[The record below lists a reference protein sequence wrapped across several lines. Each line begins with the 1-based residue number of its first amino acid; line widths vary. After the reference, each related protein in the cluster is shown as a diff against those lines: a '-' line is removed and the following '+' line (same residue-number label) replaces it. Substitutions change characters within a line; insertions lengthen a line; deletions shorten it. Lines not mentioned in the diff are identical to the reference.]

1 MALFKRDNTAE
12 AHAKAAAKA
21 KTKADELRASAEK
34 ARQQL
39 DALETQSYALKEG
52 MRDTKEQRA
61 AIRQG
66 VKAAVE
72 TVPMPV
78 RLEVNQVKALK
89 ILAAMQ
95 GTTASAIIRG
105 CIHDQLIE
113 MYDHLP
119 GFADAL
125 EAAGVKG
132 L

>member
-1 MALFKRDNTAE
+1 MAISKRATSAE
-12 AHAKAAAKA
+12 ASETAAAKA
-21 KTKADELRASAEK
+21 QAKVDELRASADR
-34 ARQQL
+34 ARQQI
-39 DALETQSYALKEG
+39 DTLETQSFAIKEG
-52 MRDTKEQRA
+52 LRDEKEHRT

-125 EAAGVKG
+125 EAAGVRG

>member
-1 MALFKRDNTAE
+1 MAVFKRTTSAE
-12 AHAKAAAKA
+12 KHAQAAEKAGAKAKALEAKAAEAQRKI
-21 KTKADELRASAEK
+21 ER
-34 ARQQL
+34 
-39 DALETQSYALKEG
+39 LETEHFAIAEG
-52 MRDTKEQRA
+52 VRDGKEQQA

-78 RLEVNQVKALK
+78 RLEVSQVKALK

-105 CIHDQLIE
+105 CIHDELIE
-113 MYDHLP
+113 MYGHLP
-119 GFADAL
+119 GFAAAL
-125 EAAGVKG
+125 EAAGVRG

>member
-1 MALFKRDNTAE
+1 MAVVKGSKSAQDQQKN
-12 AHAKAAAKA
+12 AAKA
-21 KTKADELRASAEK
+21 TSEADAAKRNLADVRARLTAVEQEQTSLIGAKTV
-34 ARQQL
+34 
-39 DALETQSYALKEG
+39 KE
-52 MRDTKEQRA
+52 E
-61 AIRQG
+61 IRQG

-113 MYDHLP
+113 MYDQLP
-119 GFADAL
+119 GFSDAL
-125 EAAGVKG
+125 KAAGVRG